1 MIETHC
7 GVHSVAFMSHH
18 SSNAFLSGC
27 RILSLEKPPKTII
40 SVVLYFYLV
49 MDDASAAVIIGG
61 IGFKAASK
69 VRAAAAAAIGQVN
82 IIKLISYDYGNL

>member
-1 MIETHC
+1 
-7 GVHSVAFMSHH
+7 MSHH

-27 RILSLEKPPKTII
+27 RILSLEKPSKTII

-49 MDDASAAVIIGG
+49 MDDASAAAIIGG
-61 IGFKAASK
+61 IGFKAVSK
-69 VRAAAAAAIGQVN
+69 ARAAAAAIGQVN

>member
-1 MIETHC
+1 
-7 GVHSVAFMSHH
+7 MSHH

-27 RILSLEKPPKTII
+27 RILSLEKPSKTII

-49 MDDASAAVIIGG
+49 MDDASAAAIIGG
-61 IGFKAASK
+61 IGFKAVSK
-69 VRAAAAAAIGQVN
+69 ARAAAIGQVN

>member
-1 MIETHC
+1 
-7 GVHSVAFMSHH
+7 MSHH

-27 RILSLEKPPKTII
+27 RILSLEKPSKTII

-49 MDDASAAVIIGG
+49 MDDASAAAIIGG
-61 IGFKAASK
+61 IGFEAVSKA
-69 VRAAAAAAIGQVN
+69 RAAAAAIGQVN

>member
-27 RILSLEKPPKTII
+27 RILSLEKPSKTII

-49 MDDASAAVIIGG
+49 MDDASAAAIIGG

-69 VRAAAAAAIGQVN
+69 ARAAALGQVN
-82 IIKLISYDYGNL
+82 IIKPISYDYGNL

>member
-1 MIETHC
+1 
-7 GVHSVAFMSHH
+7 MSHH

-27 RILSLEKPPKTII
+27 RILSLEKPSKTII

-49 MDDASAAVIIGG
+49 MDDASAAAIIGG
-61 IGFKAASK
+61 IGFKAVSK
-69 VRAAAAAAIGQVN
+69 ARAAAAIGQFN

>member
-1 MIETHC
+1 
-7 GVHSVAFMSHH
+7 MSHH

-27 RILSLEKPPKTII
+27 RILSLEKPSKTII

-49 MDDASAAVIIGG
+49 MDGASAAAIIGG
-61 IGFKAASK
+61 IGFKAVSK
-69 VRAAAAAAIGQVN
+69 ARAAAAAAAIGQVN